1 MTSGQAGTS
10 GREFLFYAEYNGSF
24 CTLLKRGEAQSAFLI
39 QAGWRQ
45 RGQEESPAE
54 SRLETG
60 HPPRP
65 VIQAATSRGGVTK
78 RPFEME

>member
-1 MTSGQAGTS
+1 MTSEQAGTN
-10 GREFLFYAEYNGSF
+10 GREFLFYVEYNGSF
-24 CTLLKRGEAQSAFLI
+24 CAFLKRGEAQSAFLI

-54 SRLETG
+54 SRLEAG
-60 HPPRP
+60 HPLRP